1 MCSSIETHN
10 HDENKAI
17 ELAAVKM
24 IHKPASQL
32 FQPSSWPPFCPN
44 NTLYLQ
50 KVFGFVVVLA
60 RFRNALEQ
68 P

>member
-32 FQPSSWPPFCPN
+32 FQAFI
-44 NTLYLQ
+44 
-50 KVFGFVVVLA
+50 LA
-60 RFRNALEQ
+60 PILSQQHVIPTESIWFRCGSGPVQERT
-68 P
+68 